1 MAIATGTAPPAGAVA
16 LSFSSILGVFMRS
29 QPTLPGVEPLES
41 RLALSLYF
49 VSPTGNDSG
58 PGTDAAPWRTLQRA
72 ADAVRAGDTVT
83 VRAGTYSAGF
93 DLRTDGTAASRITFR
108 ADPGVTIT
116 GRNARTADGIN
127 LEDADFVTIEGFL
140 FTNATGGISRAG
152 IRAVNAEHVHI
163 LNNRAD
169 GMGTWG
175 ILTGFCDDLRIENN
189 VMSRSVAEHGIY
201 VSNSGDRPV
210 IRNNVSWGNYANGIH
225 MNGDA
230 SLGGDGIISG
240 ALVEGNVIYD
250 NGRGGGSGI
259 NCDGVQNSVIRN
271 NLLYNNHASGI
282 SLYRIDGG
290 GGSTGNTVVN
300 NTILVASDGR
310 WGINIRDGS
319 TGNRLFNNIVYG
331 YHSYRGSL
339 SVSTNSLPG
348 LVSNHNVLMDR
359 FTTDDGA
366 SRLTLAQWRS
376 ATGQDANSVLS
387 TPTELFVNVAGND
400 YHLKAGSPAIDRGTS
415 QLAPVVDLEGRARP
429 SGAGWDVGAYE
440 YASSAPTNRPP
451 VAVNDS
457 ASVAEDGAVNVAV
470 RANDSDPDGDALT
483 VQSVGQPANGTA
495 AINADGTVRYTPR
508 ANFHG
513 ADSFS
518 YTISDGRGGTA
529 SASVAVTVTPVNDN
543 PVAVNDSATTPAG
556 TPVSVAVLANDSDLD
571 GDALSVTAVTNGANG
586 SAVRNANGTVTYT
599 PNAGFSG
606 ADSFTYTVSDGRG
619 GTATGTVSVT
629 VNAQQVTIGLESD
642 AWNPGRQALVVRGTA
657 SADDVEFRSVSSGTM
672 VAVRVAGVERA
683 RYAKADVSRLVA
695 HGLGGNDR
703 LVVQSGLNV
712 AAYLSGGD
720 GDDTLQGGARADVL
734 LGGAG
739 ADRLTGNGDKD
750 LLIGGFGA
758 DLLSGGGGSD
768 LLVGGSTAHDGNDD
782 SLRRILGE
790 WTSSRTYTQR
800 VDALRA
806 GTNGLP
812 ALNAA
817 TLTDDGAADDLTGGN
832 SSDWFVATVGQDILR
847 DRSSSERLN

>member
-1 MAIATGTAPPAGAVA
+1 
-16 LSFSSILGVFMRS
+16 MRS
-29 QPTLPGVEPLES
+29 HSIQPGVEALET

-72 ADAVRAGDTVT
+72 ADAARAGDTVT
-83 VRAGTYSAGF
+83 ARAGTYSAGF

-108 ADPGVTIT
+108 ADPGAVIA

-127 LEDADFVTIEGFL
+127 LEDADFVTVEGFL
-140 FTNATGGISRAG
+140 FNNATGGISRAG

-169 GMGTWG
+169 GMGRWG

-259 NCDGVQNSVIRN
+259 NCDGVQNSRFQN

-290 GGSTGNTVVN
+290 GGSTNNVVVN

-319 TGNRLFNNIVYG
+319 TGNRLFNNIVYNS
-331 YHSYRGSL
+331 HSFRGSI
-339 SVSTNSLPG
+339 SVGADSLAG
-348 LVSNHNVLMDR
+348 LVSDYNVLMDR
-359 FTTDDGA
+359 FTTNDG
-366 SRLTLAQWRS
+366 STRLTLAQWRS
-376 ATGQDANSVLS
+376 ATGQDAHSVLS
-387 TPTELFVNVAGND
+387 TPTALFVNPAGND
-400 YHLKAGSPAIDRGTS
+400 YHLKAGSPAIDAGTS

-440 YASSAPTNRPP
+440 SGSTAPVNRPP

-457 ASVAEDGAVNVAV
+457 ASVGEDGAVNVAV
-470 RANDSDPDGDALT
+470 RANDSDPDGDALA

-495 AINADGTVRYTPR
+495 AINPDGTVRYTPR

-513 ADSFS
+513 GDSFS
-518 YTISDGRGGTA
+518 Y
-529 SASVAVTVTPVNDN
+529 V
-543 PVAVNDSATTPAG
+543 
-556 TPVSVAVLANDSDLD
+556 
-571 GDALSVTAVTNGANG
+571 
-586 SAVRNANGTVTYT
+586 
-599 PNAGFSG
+599 
-606 ADSFTYTVSDGRG
+606 VSDGRG
-619 GTATGTVSVT
+619 GTATASVMITVTPVNDAPVAANDSASTLSAAPVTVTVLANDQDVDGDALSVTAATSGANGSVVINPNGTVTYTPRAGFSGTDQFSYSISDGHGGTATGFVT
-629 VNAQQVTIGLESD
+629 VAVNATQVTIALESD
-642 AWNPGRQALVVRGTA
+642 PWNPGLRALVVRGTA
-657 SADDVEFRSVSSGTM
+657 AADDVYFQSVSSGTM
-672 VAVRVAGVERA
+672 VAVRVGGVERA
-683 RYAKADVSRLVA
+683 RYSKTDVSRIVA
-695 HGLGGNDR
+695 YGSGGNDR
-703 LVVQSGLNV
+703 LALQTSLNL
-712 AAYLSGGD
+712 AAYLAGGD

-739 ADRLTGNGDKD
+739 VDRLTGSGDKD
-750 LLIGGFGA
+750 VLIGGAGA
-758 DLLSGGGGSD
+758 DVLSGGGGSD
-768 LLVGGSTAHDGNDD
+768 LLVGGATAHDGND
-782 SLRRILGE
+782 SALRQILGE
-790 WTSSRTYTQR
+790 WTSSRTYAQR
-800 VDALRA
+800 VDNLRA
-806 GTNGLP
+806 GANGLP
-812 ALNAA
+812 ALNGTTAP
-817 TLTDDGAADDLTGGN
+817 DDGAVDDLTGG
-832 SSDWFVATVGQDILR
+832 SSTDWFVATVGQDILR
-847 DRSSSERLN
+847 DRSSSSERLN